1 MFFLLTF
8 KKEYY
13 MLLMEKRRDA
23 TRPSIF
29 FKPQKFALQKGTV
42 EHTSQSPA
50 CGAFLFLAGA
60 HRRERLQ
67 AVFSES
73 LRRVHAKSD
82 RTAEFSRFKSD
93 RPLISPSV
101 SISFS
106 WLPLTIDH
114 PLSFSTCTLIG
125 AWFRQRQIYK
135 LIQLSNGASPIP
147 PCNYNRGVRGESKDR
162 LRNADGSKRTS
173 RNSKQ
178 NW

>member
-1 MFFLLTF
+1 MRGCCSDGLWGNERFLLTQRKGF
-8 KKEYY
+8 C
-13 MLLMEKRRDA
+13 MLLMEKRYVGKK
-23 TRPSIF
+23 PFIF
-29 FKPQKFALQKGTV
+29 SKPQKFALQKGTGCQR
-42 EHTSQSPA
+42 SQSPA
-50 CGAFLFLAGA
+50 CGAFLFP
-60 HRRERLQ
+60 
-67 AVFSES
+67 
-73 LRRVHAKSD
+73 SD
-82 RTAEFSRFKSD
+82 
-93 RPLISPSV
+93 

>member
-1 MFFLLTF
+1 MFGI
-8 KKEYY
+8 E
-13 MLLMEKRRDA
+13 EIVE
-23 TRPSIF
+23 TRISISS
-29 FKPQKFALQKGTV
+29 KPQSLALQRAARTQRRV
-42 EHTSQSPA
+42 SN
-50 CGAFLFLAGA
+50 CGAFLFVAGA

-93 RPLISPSV
+93 RPLIFPSD
-101 SISFS
+101 SISQQR
-106 WLPLTIDH
+106 LTLEADDKQ
-114 PLSFSTCTLIG
+114 SFCTCTFIG